1 MRRLALLC
9 VLIALLASA
18 CSGGS
23 TSGTTT
29 LPATTTTVG
38 AAATTAPTGPT
49 ATTAGGAAT
58 TTAAATSTTEPPGVP
73 APDFT
78 LALGYG
84 GAFTL
89 SAEERP
95 VLLVF
100 WAEWCG
106 ICERELPVLDAVAA
120 DYQGDVVFVAVAG
133 RSTAA
138 ASAPRVGEWFSPD
151 RMLWGYDEGLWGLFG
166 ILGQPTTVL
175 ITGADRIVGGWAG
188 PLSADDIR
196 AELDGLIA
204 LNG

>member
-1 MRRLALLC
+1 MRRLAFSS
-9 VLIALLASA
+9 VPIALLASA
-18 CSGGS
+18 CSSG
-23 TSGTTT
+23 TASGTTT
-29 LPATTTTVG
+29 LLATTTTVG
-38 AAATTAPTGPT
+38 AASTPG
-49 ATTAGGAAT
+49 TTAGGAAITTT

-78 LALGYG
+78 LALEQG
-84 GAFTL
+84 GVFTL

-95 VLLVF
+95 VLLMF

-106 ICERELPVLDAVAA
+106 ICEREMPVLGAVAA
-120 DYQGDVVFVAVAG
+120 DYQGEVVFVAVAG
-133 RSTAA
+133 RSTLE

-188 PLSADDIR
+188 PRWADEIR